1 MRITGFERRAA
12 LRGVIDAGH
21 DADATLLCAIQRAHG
36 ALDAPMFV
44 LTHAGSEVSMSWVMA
59 LSTAWLLRRG
69 RRREALFMLAAG
81 GGALLLGRTL
91 RLLFRRQRPRGTA
104 YRCERPKTYSFPSGH
119 AMGSAGVL
127 LAGLHVLE
135 SIDAPEPLRRRA
147 ALCSSLFA
155 PGVALSRVY
164 WGVHY
169 PSDVVAGA
177 LAALLWNRFVRRC
190 FAGRARHAPPLQL
203 GTPAE
208 VVTTGEAA

>member
-1 MRITGFERRAA
+1 
-12 LRGVIDAGH
+12 
-21 DADATLLCAIQRAHG
+21 
-36 ALDAPMFV
+36 
-44 LTHAGSEVSMSWVMA
+44 MSWVMA

-91 RLLFRRQRPRGTA
+91 RVLFRRQRPSGTA

-147 ALCSSLFA
+147 ALCSSLLLRGSPCRGCTGASTTRPMSPPAHSLRCSGIASCGAASPDRPGARPHSSSA
-155 PGVALSRVY
+155 PQRRSSRPAKRRDHLGFVPPRASLPSAAVSSPRRSRRAPALPASGGVRQRVAPR
-164 WGVHY
+164 G
-169 PSDVVAGA
+169 SET
-177 LAALLWNRFVRRC
+177 RR
-190 FAGRARHAPPLQL
+190 GRR
-203 GTPAE
+203 
-208 VVTTGEAA
+208 